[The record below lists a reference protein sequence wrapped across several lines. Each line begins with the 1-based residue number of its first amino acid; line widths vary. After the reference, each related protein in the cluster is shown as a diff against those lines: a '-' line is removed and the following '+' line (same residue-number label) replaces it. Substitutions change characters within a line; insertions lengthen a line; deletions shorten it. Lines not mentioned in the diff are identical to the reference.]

1 MANVYVI
8 EVLAVVLALYTIA
21 YIYYGRRILHEKVVR
36 ASAERPT
43 PAIERYDGVDYVP
56 TNKYVLFGHH
66 FASIAGA
73 GPIVGPAIA
82 MAYGWALPL
91 LWVIF
96 GNIFLGTV
104 HDYLALM
111 ASVRYGGLSVM
122 SVSENVMGRKARYV
136 FLLYTFMAL
145 ILVYAAFAS
154 VAASLFRVNP
164 SAATMSILYMPLA
177 LLMGILMYRTGI
189 DIRISTLVTAI
200 LVIGAFYYAYKIPI
214 HLASGW
220 DAYHIWVLV
229 LGVYSILAASL
240 PVWYLLQPRDYLN
253 FYLLFTFV
261 IVAVFG
267 GLFMANKVFTAPSYT
282 SFSPNII
289 AGQPTP
295 FWPAIPLIIACGSL
309 SGFHSLVASGTSS
322 KQLASELDALFVG
335 FGGMLTE
342 GALSTFAV
350 IIPISLAWSAPELVN
365 MEVFKE
371 SILELKAVPRFTA
384 GYGYMLGKT
393 MESLGLDF
401 ASTYK
406 FFALLAS
413 VALAMFVMTTLD
425 TGTRLAR
432 FAWQEIFDW
441 LAPINRSLHSFVTN
455 RWVASAIVVLIGT
468 SLAYPTIEITLP
480 GGKTSTVAAYNVV
493 WPAFAGVNQMLA
505 ALALLTTALWVYSVI
520 RTRGAYSALVMVPA
534 VFLWV
539 TVTAGLSWWLIKVA
553 PYGNLATVQ
562 RYGAGAIIAFSLVLS
577 IALLILFMQ
586 ALVRG
591 KQTPGTSTTQ

>member
-1 MANVYVI
+1 MASVYVI
-8 EVLAVVLALYTIA
+8 EVLAIVLILYGIA
-21 YIYYGRRILHEKVVR
+21 YIYYGKRILHEKIVQAR
-36 ASAERPT
+36 ADRPT
-43 PAIERYDGVDYVP
+43 PAVERYDGVDYVP

-91 LWVIF
+91 VWVIF

-111 ASVRYGGLSVM
+111 ASVRYGGISVM
-122 SVSENVMGRKARYV
+122 SVSENVMGRGARYV

-189 DIRISTLVTAI
+189 DVRISTFITAL

-214 HLASGW
+214 HLSSGW
-220 DAYHIWVLV
+220 DAYHTWVIV
-229 LGVYSILAASL
+229 LGLYSILAASL

-267 GLFMANKVFTAPSYT
+267 GLFMANKVLTAPSYT

-350 IIPISLAWSAPELVN
+350 IVPISLAWSAPELVQ
-365 MEVFKE
+365 MGVFQE

-393 MESLGLDF
+393 LEGLGLDF
-401 ASTYK
+401 ATTYK
-406 FFALLAS
+406 FFSLFAS

-432 FAWQEIFDW
+432 FAWQELFDW
-441 LAPINRSLHSFVTN
+441 MARINKPLYSFITN
-455 RWVASAIVVLIGT
+455 RWVASAIVVIIGT
-468 SLAYPTIEITLP
+468 SLAYPTIEITIP
-480 GGKTSTVAAYNVV
+480 GQGTSTVAAYNVV

-505 ALALLTTALWVYSVI
+505 ALALLTTALWVYSVV
-520 RTRGAYSALVMVPA
+520 RTRGAYSVLVMVPA

-539 TVTAGLSWWLIKVA
+539 TVTTGLSWWLIRVA
-553 PYGNLATVQ
+553 PHGALADIQ
-562 RYGAGAIIAFSLVLS
+562 RYGAGAIILFSLVLS
-577 IALLILFMQ
+577 IVLLILFIV

-591 KQTPGTSTTQ
+591 AQRSAVS